1 MAVNCGAIPA
11 PLVESELF
19 GHEKGAFTGAHG
31 ARPGHFRAADGGTLF
46 LDEIGELPLELQTR
60 LLRVLQDGEV
70 VPVGGSRSV
79 RVDVRILAA
88 THRNLVADT
97 GAGRFRSDLFY
108 RLAVA
113 VLRLPPL
120 RERAAD
126 FTPLVDNLLE
136 QVNREGAIDPGYRS
150 RRLSPAARTALRTH
164 AWPGNVRELLNT
176 LRRAALWADDVV
188 LTANDI
194 RDALF
199 TDPEQGPVVTDR
211 PFEQGFELKS
221 VLAEVAQTYLTRAM
235 NEASSLTEAAISV
248 DDTLGPGSSFR
259 SRQHLRCHRLPAGS
273 QRKRFPLQHEPKR
286 RLLGQCRR

>member
-164 AWPGNVRELLNT
+164 AWPGT
-176 LRRAALWADDVV
+176 
-188 LTANDI
+188 
-194 RDALF
+194 
-199 TDPEQGPVVTDR
+199 
-211 PFEQGFELKS
+211 S
-221 VLAEVAQTYLTRAM
+221 
-235 NEASSLTEAAISV
+235 ASS
-248 DDTLGPGSSFR
+248 
-259 SRQHLRCHRLPAGS
+259 
-273 QRKRFPLQHEPKR
+273 
-286 RLLGQCRR
+286 